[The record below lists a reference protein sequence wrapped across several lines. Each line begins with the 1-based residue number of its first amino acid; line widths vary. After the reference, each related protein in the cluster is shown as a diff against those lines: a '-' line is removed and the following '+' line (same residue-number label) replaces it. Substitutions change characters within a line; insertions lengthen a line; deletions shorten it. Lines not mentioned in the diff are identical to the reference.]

1 MLPDNRCSS
10 EAVPSNFSGAA
21 STPLLSRV
29 DDYEDG
35 PTALQDPS
43 EGLRFQRW
51 RARAVAGQ
59 VLLSAPNYPETV
71 LIDGSFVTDISIA
84 FDNNANLYYVW
95 TVEGITRLRWF
106 NTTTSAYDVMQLP
119 AGIRTPKLT
128 LDDKRPTQSGV
139 NDVLLFYIGAD
150 NKFYH
155 RRQRDRFAIELLLDD
170 GPYISIERC
179 GMNTG
184 LRMQW
189 LLTRGDPNA
198 NI

>member
-1 MLPDNRCSS
+1 MLPENRLSS
-10 EAVPSNFSGAA
+10 KPVPSPFSGATA
-21 STPLLSRV
+21 TALLSRV

-35 PTALQDPS
+35 PVALQDPS
-43 EGLRFQRW
+43 QGLQFQRW

-71 LIDGSFVTDISIA
+71 LIDGSFVADISIA

-95 TVEGITRLRWF
+95 TAEGITRLRWF
-106 NTTTSAYDVMQLP
+106 NTAISAYDVMQLP
-119 AGIRTPKLT
+119 TGIRTPKLT
-128 LDDKRPTQSGV
+128 LDDKRPTQSGA
-139 NDVLLFYIGAD
+139 NDVLLFYIGKD
-150 NKFYH
+150 NKLYH
-155 RRQRDRFAIELLLDD
+155 RRQRDRFAIEILLSD
-170 GPYISIERC
+170 GPYISIERA

-184 LRMQW
+184 LRVQW